1 MKKIAISCGD
11 PNGVGLEILLK
22 SHSLISQSVE
32 PLYCVHFELLSQA
45 SKLLS
50 LPMPPDL
57 FPHHCIAPT
66 SPMPNLEKG
75 KITKESGKYS
85 FESFILGCKLCDET
99 KADAL
104 CTLPIHKKAWNLADI
119 PYLGHTQALS
129 HRYNQEAIMMLGW
142 EKMFVALYTDH
153 LPLSAVSREIKESK
167 LYDFFLQLNQS
178 FKQDKYC
185 VMGVNP
191 HCGDGGIIGKEDEE
205 IKKAVLK
212 INAFL
217 GKEVFLGPIPSDVAF
232 IPTKREEFNIWISM
246 YHDVGLAPLKALYFH
261 ESINISL
268 GLPILRTSVDHGV
281 AFDIAFEG
289 KVEIQ
294 SYLNAIEFAKNFA
307 KSSLLHKKEWI
318 RGETAPHRDENPD
331 VLIP

>member
-11 PNGVGLEILLK
+11 TNGVGLEILLK
-22 SHSLISQSVE
+22 SHSLINQSIE
-32 PLYCVHFELLSQA
+32 PLYCVHFELLKKA
-45 SKLLS
+45 SEILS
-50 LPMPPDL
+50 LPMPSDL
-57 FPHHCIAPT
+57 LPHQCISPA
-66 SPMPNLEKG
+66 SPMPKLEKG

-104 CTLPIHKKAWNLADI
+104 CTLPIHKKAWNLAGI

-129 HRYNQEAIMMLGW
+129 HRYDQEAIMLLGW

-153 LPLSAVSREIKESK
+153 LPLSLVSKMVEESR
-167 LYDFFLQLNQS
+167 LYDFFSQLHQS
-178 FKQDKYC
+178 FKQNKYC

-191 HCGDGGIIGKEDEE
+191 HCGDEGIIGKEDEE
-205 IKKAVLK
+205 IKKAILK

-217 GKEVFLGPIPSDVAF
+217 GKEVFFGPYPSDVAF
-232 IPTKREEFNIWISM
+232 IPARREEFNVWISM
-246 YHDVGLAPLKALYFH
+246 YHDVGLAPLKALYFN
-261 ESINISL
+261 ESINVSL

-289 KVEIQ
+289 KAEIQ
-294 SYLNAIEFAKNFA
+294 SYLNAIKFAKSFA
-307 KSSLLHKKEWI
+307 KSSLPHRRESI
-318 RGETAPHRDENPD
+318 QDETALHRDENLD
-331 VLIP
+331 A

>member
-11 PNGVGLEILLK
+11 LNGVGLEILLK
-22 SHSLISQSVE
+22 SHFLISQHIQ

-50 LPMPPDL
+50 LPMPPNL
-57 FPHHCIAPT
+57 FPHHCIPP
-66 SPMPNLEKG
+66 SLSMPKLQKG
-75 KITKESGKYS
+75 QITKESGKYS
-85 FESFILGCKLCDET
+85 FESFVLGCELCECK

-104 CTLPIHKKAWNLADI
+104 CTLPIHKKAWNLAKI

-129 HRYNQEAIMMLGW
+129 DRYNQEAIMMLGW

-153 LPLSAVSREIKESK
+153 LPLSAVSKEIKESK
-167 LYDFFLQLNQS
+167 LYNFFLQLDQS
-178 FKQDKYC
+178 FKQEKYC

-191 HCGDGGIIGKEDEE
+191 HCGDGGIIGREDEE
-205 IKKAVLK
+205 IKKAILK

-217 GKEVFLGPIPSDVAF
+217 GKEVFLGPIPSDAAF
-232 IPTKREEFNIWISM
+232 IPARREEFNLWISM

-289 KVEIQ
+289 KAEIQ

-307 KSSLLHKKEWI
+307 KSSLPHKKELI
-318 RGETAPHRDENPD
+318 LDEIAPHRDENPD
-331 VLIP
+331 ALIP